1 MRVCE
6 SMCVCESVRVCARE
20 SVRVCVCVRERES
33 VCVRVY
39 IFLHMFACMRLLREH
54 LEREREY

>member
-1 MRVCE
+1 M
-6 SMCVCESVRVCARE
+6 CESVRVCARE
-20 SVRVCVCVRERES
+20 SVRVCVCEREREC